1 MRMTTQEIKEKAVE
15 LFGAAQPVSKPT
27 KKENILSFRK
37 GHVFVALKLVT
48 PYNREEQKY
57 EDPIP
62 KITFLVDGKYVRMPI
77 DSSLLKSLGKFLE
90 DLGDIL
96 EGVDIPEQRV
106 DIDAAKR
113 LMSSYVEKA
122 SS

>member
-1 MRMTTQEIKEKAVE
+1 ME
-15 LFGAAQPVSKPT
+15 LLGSACPVSKPA

-37 GHVFVALKLVT
+37 GHVFVALKMVT
-48 PYNREEQKY
+48 PYNREEQRY
-57 EDPIP
+57 EKPIP

-96 EGVDIPEQRV
+96 EGVDVPEQKI
-106 DIDAAKR
+106 DIGAAKR
-113 LMSSYVEKA
+113 LMSSYVEKV
-122 SS
+122 SP